1 MVNPRGGAFTPSPAQ
16 QTIVTGVSHSPH
28 GSHHSTFSAGA
39 SPSTNSPTGSNSL
52 TKIVVAQV
60 YLLLSTIKEDKDRT
74 KWEQQA
80 EQLRK
85 LIDEHGMEVFQ
96 KYFSRLVVG
105 NAPQIFPGLN
115 RSVANPGNY
124 QILVSEV
131 RKVSHDVDQ
140 AGKIAES
147 IETANEEV
155 FRDFDL
161 STFMEH
167 FKLDA
172 LEKTI
177 LALAFKTSSRSDL
190 KTKADAILS
199 ANFTPFLQIIARHT
213 PPDHD
218 DLTPAFL
225 AAILD
230 RFIQEHPP
238 NFDQQAKHDLI
249 MATQYRYAN
258 AEQDMT
264 QPTEVLASLY
274 LLHSLSDNNPLV
286 LYIQRMGSSF
296 TADVETCRD
305 RLRAAMS
312 IMRIDEEQVS
322 AALVYTAISQT
333 IKIST
338 PTLVHSLRQ
347 EVAPEFNWQR
357 VITYFDQQD
366 FRITNQQFLT
376 LYEALRPLAAD
387 EILDIQHMW
396 GGNWQNSETQLSF
409 ISAFASLTPE
419 ELDAT
424 TIPGLQPSFILDDYA
439 GSDSEVQ
446 ARAAQ
451 AVRHPLVSVEALS
464 AMFHVALHEPTA
476 SDTTEAKRLFQEVVV
491 PNLDIFLVS
500 AFSVAKPWPDLAID
514 TINNLFDRF
523 LYKYDPNY
531 DFVLESL
538 WRKDKAWV
546 AQRLVEAHA
555 KAPMELPTILDHALR
570 HSWLDELVSMRNGF
584 GLDLAAVAH
593 ARGFLDLGKWAET
606 QLPRSQELASSLLTF
621 LNIKAQHEIES
632 QRQGRLHS
640 VLLPVK
646 TIAILLEI
654 LEEIMPKT
662 PSQELIVVQRSCITA
677 YPRLI
682 NYGEGF
688 DDIIDANG
696 MEKNSLPPAAN
707 DKMEEHYKRMY
718 SDDVQV
724 KTVVEALDRYK
735 HSRDPADQDVFACMI
750 HGLFDEYVLYGTYP
764 LEALATTAVLFG
776 GIISQKLI
784 SGLSLE
790 IGLGMILEA
799 VRDHLPE
806 ESMYKFGL
814 QALMQL
820 FSRFREWP
828 GFCKQLLAIPGLQGT
843 EAWNKA
849 EDVVRNQEDDEQQP
863 RLNGGSS
870 IINGNIDDM
879 IAPEP
884 TAPPFRSLHVDPPRY
899 ETEDPSEDT
908 QDKIQ
913 FVLNN
918 ITSENLKT
926 KFHELKDLMD
936 DHSQQWFASHLVR
949 ERAKMQPNYQD
960 LYLSLIELFNKK
972 ALWADVLRE
981 TYVSTFKMLNAEA
994 TMQNTVDR
1002 AHLKNLATWLGSL
1015 TLSRDKPIK
1024 HKNIAFKQLLTE
1036 GYKTQRLIIV
1046 IPFVC
1051 KVLEEG
1057 KKSTVFKPPNPWV
1070 MDIIKNLIGLYDRA
1084 EIKLNQRFD
1093 IEVLCRELELDHKT
1107 IEPSYEVLV
1116 QAPLVEEANDIMA
1129 AEVMDRFDNL
1139 SMNGMGGGVASG
1151 RFSPQEITSSIPD
1164 LGPMLVYPPANDM
1177 VNQARLQEIVRTAI
1191 TRAVHE
1197 IISPVVE
1204 RSVTI
1209 AAISTC
1215 QMIHK
1220 DFATEPNEA
1229 RVRSAAINMV
1239 KKTAGSLAL
1248 VTSKEPLRASMTNYI
1263 RALSGELPQGLPEGT
1278 IIMCVNSNLDLA
1290 CSQVEKKAEERA
1302 VPEIE
1307 EMMEGELEARRHH
1320 RITRPDEPYVDPN
1333 LSRWSWTIPH
1343 PYKLQPNMSGLNQEQ
1358 MAIYDEFARPQRV
1371 TASLS
1376 GTTHV
1381 ASSSDATRSMANDIL
1396 QDQYPP
1402 VPHIPTPAEP
1412 AAMPHLNPQ
1421 QAAYAQP
1428 NPTMVNGRAA
1438 ALPGDPRAYENR
1450 VEKALQELARVASET
1465 PEQHYLDLP
1474 RPHPVLDV
1482 LDHLYS
1488 MIIRSAQGPE
1498 AFDILI
1504 VDHICKFLFGGAAQD
1519 LVIECLVHV
1528 LENICRIGGRTAS
1541 RVAVVIAHQPG
1552 ENLLRV
1558 PVATSLIKAEMVDW
1572 RKIDAEASKAILN
1585 KKEESLQFLSALVD
1599 AVLLNDRPIAL
1610 YADLV
1615 SSLEAAWKWIE
1626 EEPTLEVG
1634 QQLKQK
1640 LTSSGLGQVIGRS
1653 TDDRLAARQDQM
1665 DYVFDEWVHLCNNP
1679 NASEKAASHFI
1690 SQMYNKQVINN
1701 RDDLCLF
1708 LRLSIDSSV
1717 DRFEVHVANNGS
1729 LHDAFIPTDALAK
1742 LIVMLIKR
1750 REQEGEVKVDKAAFL
1765 KSILSL
1771 IVLVLNHHHVMRGE
1785 QFNQKVFF
1793 RLFSAL
1799 LSEISNCGDELSE
1812 AENQQITLVF
1822 AKILLDVRP
1831 SYFPGFMFG
1840 WLALIAHRSFL
1851 PVLMRLPSQLG
1862 WEPFSDIMENLMLYV
1877 GELLKPLH
1885 VAQVTKEIYRGVMKL
1900 LVILQH
1906 DYPDFL
1912 AAYHSKLCANIP
1924 GHCTQM
1930 HNIILHAN
1938 PAPYSK
1944 MADPMQPGL
1953 KIDRIEEIRESPEI
1967 VYDVEG
1973 PLRQIGLFDVLDQA
1987 LQSGPTE
1994 DAVAHIAHA
2003 IQRSKTRQTGV
2014 GFVPISVD
2022 TKLIESIVMHVGMHS
2037 IARANQKGGPTF
2049 VRGSPD
2055 AALLSMLVHELQ
2067 PEARYFFINC
2077 IVDQLRFPNT
2087 HTHYFSQA
2095 LLEIFGSDNVDP
2107 EESDIRQQITRILL
2121 ERLVGMWPHPWGLIV
2136 SIMELIKNEKYMFF
2150 DLPFIKASPEVVDR
2164 FAALAARPM

>member
-1 MVNPRGGAFTPSPAQ
+1 
-16 QTIVTGVSHSPH
+16 
-28 GSHHSTFSAGA
+28 
-39 SPSTNSPTGSNSL
+39 
-52 TKIVVAQV
+52 
-60 YLLLSTIKEDKDRT
+60 
-74 KWEQQA
+74 
-80 EQLRK
+80 
-85 LIDEHGMEVFQ
+85 
-96 KYFSRLVVG
+96 
-105 NAPQIFPGLN
+105 
-115 RSVANPGNY
+115 
-124 QILVSEV
+124 
-131 RKVSHDVDQ
+131 
-140 AGKIAES
+140 
-147 IETANEEV
+147 
-155 FRDFDL
+155 
-161 STFMEH
+161 
-167 FKLDA
+167 
-172 LEKTI
+172 
-177 LALAFKTSSRSDL
+177 
-190 KTKADAILS
+190 
-199 ANFTPFLQIIARHT
+199 
-213 PPDHD
+213 
-218 DLTPAFL
+218 
-225 AAILD
+225 
-230 RFIQEHPP
+230 
-238 NFDQQAKHDLI
+238 
-249 MATQYRYAN
+249 
-258 AEQDMT
+258 MT

-274 LLHSLSDNNPLV
+274 LMQSLNENNPFA

-296 TADVETCRD
+296 TADMETCRE
-305 RLRAAMS
+305 RLRTAMS
-312 IMRIDEEQVS
+312 NIRVDEEQVS

-333 IKIST
+333 IKFST
-338 PTLVHSLRQ
+338 STLVNSLRQ
-347 EVAPEFNWQR
+347 EVAPDFNWQR
-357 VITYFDQQD
+357 VIEYFDQPH
-366 FRITNQQFLT
+366 FRITPRQFFT
-376 LYEALRPLAAD
+376 LYEALRPLAVD
-387 EILDIQHMW
+387 EVLDIQHMW
-396 GGNWQNSETQLSF
+396 GGNWQNTETQLSF

-424 TIPGLQPSFILDDYA
+424 TIPGLQPSFTVDDYVN
-439 GSDSEVQ
+439 SSPEVQ

-500 AFSVAKPWPDLAID
+500 AFAVAKPWPDLAIE
-514 TINNLFDRF
+514 TMNNLFDRF

-555 KAPMELPTILDHALR
+555 KAPLELPTILDHALR

-593 ARGFLDLGKWAET
+593 ARGFLDLQKWG
-606 QLPRSQELASSLLTF
+606 QINKPRGQELASSLLTF

-640 VLLPVK
+640 VMLPVK
-646 TIAILLEI
+646 TIDGLLQI
-654 LEEIMPKT
+654 LEEILPKT
-662 PSQELIVVQRSCITA
+662 PSHDLIVVQRACITA

-682 NYGEGF
+682 NYGQGF

-696 MEKNSLPPAAN
+696 QEKNSLPQEAN

-718 SDDVQV
+718 SDDIQV

-735 HSRDPADQDVFACMI
+735 HSKDPADQDVFACMI
-750 HGLFDEYVLYGTYP
+750 HGLFDEYILYGTYP

-776 GIISQKLI
+776 GIISHKLI
-784 SGLSLE
+784 SGIPLE

-820 FSRFREWP
+820 LFRLNEWA
-828 GFCKQLLAIPGLQGT
+828 GFCTRLLEIPGLQGT
-843 EAWNKA
+843 AAWSKA
-849 EDVVRNQEDDEQQP
+849 EEVVRNHQDEDQQP
-863 RLNGGSS
+863 RLNGGSG
-870 IINGNIDDM
+870 ITNGNIDDM
-879 IAPEP
+879 VAPEP
-884 TAPPFRSLHVDPPRY
+884 VAPPFRSLHVDPPRF
-899 ETEDPSEDT
+899 EAEDPSEDT

-918 ITSENLKT
+918 ITVENLES
-926 KFHELKDLMD
+926 KFVELKDVVD
-936 DHSQQWFASHLVR
+936 DNNQQWFAGHLVR
-949 ERAKMQPNYQD
+949 ERAKMQPNYQH
-960 LYLSLIELFNKK
+960 LYLNLIKLFNSKP
-972 ALWADVLRE
+972 LWADVLRE
-981 TYVSTFKMLNAEA
+981 TYVSAFKMLNSET
-994 TMQNTVDR
+994 TMQNTNER
-1002 AHLKNLATWLGSL
+1002 NHLKSLATWLGSL

-1036 GYKTQRLIIV
+1036 GYETQRLIIV

-1051 KVLEEG
+1051 KVLAQG
-1057 KKSTVFKPPNPWV
+1057 KFSTVFKPSNPWV
-1070 MDIIKNLIGLYDRA
+1070 MDIVRNLLGLYEKA
-1084 EIKLNQRFD
+1084 EVKLNQRFE
-1093 IEVLCRELELDHKT
+1093 IEVLCKELELDHKT
-1107 IEPSYEVLV
+1107 LEPSYEVLER
-1116 QAPLVEEANDIMA
+1116 APLPEEATEVIA

-1320 RITRPDEPYVDPN
+1320 RMTRPDETYVDQH
-1333 LSRWSWTIPH
+1333 LSRWSWVIPH
-1343 PYKLQPNMSGLNQEQ
+1343 PYKLQPNINGLNSEQ
-1358 MAIYDEFARPQRV
+1358 MAIYEEFARAPRV
-1371 TASLS
+1371 APSLS

-1396 QDQYPP
+1396 QEQYPS

-1421 QAAYAQP
+1421 QTAYAQP
-1428 NPTMVNGRAA
+1428 NPSMVNGRVS
-1438 ALPGDPRAYENR
+1438 ALSGDPRAYADR
-1450 VEKALQELARVASET
+1450 VEKALQELKRVASET
-1465 PEQHYLDLP
+1465 PEQHYLALP

-1504 VDHICKFLFGGAAQD
+1504 VDHICKMVFEGAEQD

-1552 ENLLRV
+1552 ENLLHV
-1558 PVATSLIKAEMVDW
+1558 PVATSLIKAEMIDW
-1572 RKIDAEASKAILN
+1572 RRIDAEASKAILN
-1585 KKEESLQFLSALVD
+1585 KKEGSLQFISSLVD
-1599 AVLLNDRPIAL
+1599 SVLLDERPIAL

-1626 EEPTLEVG
+1626 EDPTLEVG

-1640 LTSSGLGQVIGRS
+1640 MISSGLGQVAGRS

-1679 NASEKAASHFI
+1679 NASEKAAAHFI
-1690 SQMYNKQVINN
+1690 SQMYNKQIINN

-1765 KSILSL
+1765 KSILAL

-1793 RLFSAL
+1793 RLFATL
-1799 LSEISNCGDELSE
+1799 LSEIGSSGDELLE
-1812 AENQQITLVF
+1812 VERQQITLVF
-1822 AKILLDVRP
+1822 AKIFLDVRP
-1831 SYFPGFMFG
+1831 SYFPGFMFA
-1840 WLALIAHRSFL
+1840 WLALITHRNFL
-1851 PVLMRLPSQLG
+1851 PVLMRLPSQAG
-1862 WEPFSDIMENLMLYV
+1862 WDSFSDIMENLMLYV

-1885 VAQVTKEIYRGVMKL
+1885 MTQVTKEVYRGVLKL

-1906 DYPDFL
+1906 DYPEFL

-1924 GHCTQM
+1924 IHCSQL
-1930 HNIILHAN
+1930 HNIVLHAN

-1967 VYDVEG
+1967 INDVEG

-1987 LQSGPTE
+1987 LQNGPSE

-2003 IQRSKTRQTGV
+2003 IQRSKTRQTGA
-2014 GFVPISVD
+2014 GYVPINID
-2022 TKLIESIVMHVGMHS
+2022 QKLIQSIVLHVGMHS
-2037 IARANQKGGPTF
+2037 INRANQKGGPTF

-2067 PEARYFFINC
+2067 PEARYFFINSV
-2077 IVDQLRFPNT
+2077 VDQLRFPNT

-2136 SIMELIKNEKYMFF
+2136 TIMELIKNEKYMFF
-2150 DLPFIKASPEVVDR
+2150 DLPFIKASPEVR
-2164 FAALAARPM
+2164 T

>member
-1 MVNPRGGAFTPSPAQ
+1 
-16 QTIVTGVSHSPH
+16 
-28 GSHHSTFSAGA
+28 
-39 SPSTNSPTGSNSL
+39 
-52 TKIVVAQV
+52 
-60 YLLLSTIKEDKDRT
+60 
-74 KWEQQA
+74 
-80 EQLRK
+80 
-85 LIDEHGMEVFQ
+85 
-96 KYFSRLVVG
+96 
-105 NAPQIFPGLN
+105 
-115 RSVANPGNY
+115 
-124 QILVSEV
+124 
-131 RKVSHDVDQ
+131 
-140 AGKIAES
+140 
-147 IETANEEV
+147 
-155 FRDFDL
+155 
-161 STFMEH
+161 
-167 FKLDA
+167 
-172 LEKTI
+172 
-177 LALAFKTSSRSDL
+177 
-190 KTKADAILS
+190 
-199 ANFTPFLQIIARHT
+199 
-213 PPDHD
+213 
-218 DLTPAFL
+218 
-225 AAILD
+225 
-230 RFIQEHPP
+230 
-238 NFDQQAKHDLI
+238 

-296 TADVETCRD
+296 TADVETCRE

-333 IKIST
+333 IKVST
-338 PTLVHSLRQ
+338 SALVHSLRQ
-347 EVAPEFNWQR
+347 EVTPDFNWQR

-366 FRITNQQFLT
+366 FRITDKQFLT

-387 EILDIQHMW
+387 EIVDIQHMW

-409 ISAFASLTPE
+409 ISAFSSLTPE

-424 TIPGLQPSFILDDYA
+424 TIPGLQPSFVLDDYA
-439 GSDSEVQ
+439 QSDPEVQ

-476 SDTTEAKRLFQEVVV
+476 SETTEAKRLFQEVVV

-500 AFSVAKPWPDLAID
+500 AFAVAKPWPDLAID

-555 KAPMELPTILDHALR
+555 KAPMELATILDHALR

-593 ARGFLDLGKWAET
+593 ARGFFDLRKWAET

-621 LNIKAQHEIES
+621 LNIKSQHEIEF
-632 QRQGRLHS
+632 QRHGRLHS
-640 VLLPVK
+640 VSLPVK
-646 TIAILLEI
+646 TISILLEI
-654 LEEIMPKT
+654 LEEIMPKI
-662 PSQELIVVQRSCITA
+662 PSQELIVVQRACITG

-696 MEKNSLPPAAN
+696 MEKNSLPAAAN

-776 GIISQKLI
+776 GIISQKLM

-849 EDVVRNQEDDEQQP
+849 EDVVRHQEDDEQQP

-870 IINGNIDDM
+870 ITNGNIDEM

-884 TAPPFRSLHVDPPRY
+884 SAPPFRSLHVDPPRY
-899 ETEDPSEDT
+899 ETEDPSEET

-949 ERAKMQPNYQD
+949 ERAKMQPNYQE
-960 LYLSLIELFNKK
+960 LYLNLIELFNKK

-981 TYVSTFKMLNAEA
+981 TFVSTFKMLNAEA

-1051 KVLEEG
+1051 KVLGEG

-1320 RITRPDEPYVDPN
+1320 RITRPDEPYVDQH

-1358 MAIYDEFARPQRV
+1358 MAIYDEFARPPRV
-1371 TASLS
+1371 AATLS

-1396 QDQYPP
+1396 QDQYPS

-1428 NPTMVNGRAA
+1428 NASMVNGRAA
-1438 ALPGDPRAYENR
+1438 ALPADPRAYENR

-1585 KKEESLQFLSALVD
+1585 RKEESLQFLSSLVD

-1653 TDDRLAARQDQM
+1653 TDDRLAACQDQM

-1717 DRFEVHVANNGS
+1717 DRFEAHVANNGN

-1742 LIVMLIKR
+1742 LIVILVKR

-1799 LSEISNCGDELSE
+1799 LSETSSCGDELSE

-1822 AKILLDVRP
+1822 AKIFLDVRP
-1831 SYFPGFMFG
+1831 SYFPGFMFA
-1840 WLALIAHRSFL
+1840 WLALVAHRSFL
-1851 PVLMRLPSQLG
+1851 PSLMRLPSQAG
-1862 WEPFSDIMENLMLYV
+1862 WEPFSDIMNNLMLYV

-1953 KIDRIEEIRESPEI
+1953 KIDRIDEIRDSPEI
-1967 VYDVEG
+1967 AYDVEG

-2055 AALLSMLVHELQ
+2055 AALLSMLIHELQ
-2067 PEARYFFINC
+2067 PEARYFFINS

-2136 SIMELIKNEKYMFF
+2136 TIMELIKNEKYMFF
-2150 DLPFIKASPEVVDR
+2150 DLPFIKASPEVR
-2164 FAALAARPM
+2164 SPHFLI

>member
-1 MVNPRGGAFTPSPAQ
+1 
-16 QTIVTGVSHSPH
+16 
-28 GSHHSTFSAGA
+28 
-39 SPSTNSPTGSNSL
+39 L
-52 TKIVVAQV
+52 
-60 YLLLSTIKEDKDRT
+60 
-74 KWEQQA
+74 
-80 EQLRK
+80 
-85 LIDEHGMEVFQ
+85 
-96 KYFSRLVVG
+96 
-105 NAPQIFPGLN
+105 
-115 RSVANPGNY
+115 
-124 QILVSEV
+124 
-131 RKVSHDVDQ
+131 
-140 AGKIAES
+140 
-147 IETANEEV
+147 
-155 FRDFDL
+155 
-161 STFMEH
+161 
-167 FKLDA
+167 
-172 LEKTI
+172 
-177 LALAFKTSSRSDL
+177 
-190 KTKADAILS
+190 
-199 ANFTPFLQIIARHT
+199 
-213 PPDHD
+213 
-218 DLTPAFL
+218 
-225 AAILD
+225 
-230 RFIQEHPP
+230 
-238 NFDQQAKHDLI
+238 
-249 MATQYRYAN
+249 ATQYRYAN
-258 AEQDMT
+258 AEQDIT
-264 QPTEVLASLY
+264 QPTEVLAALY
-274 LLHSLSDNNPLV
+274 LIRSLSDNNPFA
-286 LYIQRMGSSF
+286 LYIQRIGSPF
-296 TADVETCRD
+296 TADEETCRNHLRTVMANI
-305 RLRAAMS
+305 RL
-312 IMRIDEEQVS
+312 DEEQVS
-322 AALVYTAISQT
+322 AALVYIAISRT
-333 IKIST
+333 VHLS
-338 PTLVHSLRQ
+338 PSTLVSSLRQ

-357 VITYFDQQD
+357 VIAYFDQPD
-366 FRITNQQFLT
+366 LRITHQQFLA

-387 EILDIQHMW
+387 EVLDIQQMW

-419 ELDAT
+419 QLDAT
-424 TIPGLQPSFILDDYA
+424 TIPGLQPSFTLDDYD
-439 GSDSEVQ
+439 GSDPEVQ
-446 ARAAQ
+446 ERAAR
-451 AVRHPLVSVEALS
+451 AVRHPLVSVETLS

-500 AFSVAKPWPDLAID
+500 AFGVPKPWPDLAID

-546 AQRLVEAHA
+546 AARLVEAHA
-555 KAPMELPTILDHALR
+555 KAPLELPTILDHALR

-593 ARGFLDLGKWAET
+593 ARGVLDLDKWA
-606 QLPRSQELASSLLTF
+606 QLNSPRSQELASSLLTF
-621 LNIKAQHEIES
+621 LNIKAQHELES
-632 QRQGRLHS
+632 QRQNRLHS
-640 VLLPVK
+640 VMLPVK
-646 TIAILLEI
+646 TVAALLDI
-654 LEEIMPKT
+654 LEEILPKA
-662 PSQELIVVQRSCITA
+662 PSHDLIVVQRACITA

-696 MEKNSLPPAAN
+696 REKNSLPIEAN

-718 SDDVQV
+718 SDDLQV
-724 KTVVEALDRYK
+724 RNVVEALDRYK
-735 HSRDPADQDVFACMI
+735 HSRDPSDQDVFACMI
-750 HGLFDEYVLYGTYP
+750 HGLFDEYILYGTYP

-776 GIISQKLI
+776 GIISHKLI
-784 SGLSLE
+784 SNLPLE

-799 VRDHLPE
+799 VRDHPPE

-820 FSRFREWP
+820 FSRLREWP
-828 GFCKQLLAIPGLQGT
+828 GFCAQLLQVPGLQGT

-849 EDVVRNQEDDEQQP
+849 EDVVRDQQDDDRQP
-863 RLNGGSS
+863 RLNGSG
-870 IINGNIDDM
+870 ITNGNIDDM
-879 IAPEP
+879 VAVEP
-884 TAPPFRSLHVDPPRY
+884 SAPPFRSLNVDPPRF
-899 ETEDPSEDT
+899 ETEDPNEDT

-918 ITSENLKT
+918 ITTENLES
-926 KFHELKDLMD
+926 KFNELKDVVD
-936 DHSQQWFASHLVR
+936 ESNQQWFAGHLVR
-949 ERAKMQPNYQD
+949 ERAKMQPNYHH
-960 LYLSLIELFNKK
+960 LYLNLIKLFGKK
-972 ALWADVLRE
+972 ALYTEVLRE
-981 TYVSTFKMLNAEA
+981 TYVSTFKTLNSES
-994 TMQNTVDR
+994 TMQNAVERT
-1002 AHLKNLATWLGSL
+1002 HLKNLATWLGSL
-1015 TLSRDKPIK
+1015 TLARDKPIK

-1036 GYKTQRLIIV
+1036 GYDTQRLVIV

-1051 KVLEEG
+1051 KVLTQG
-1057 KKSTVFKPPNPWV
+1057 KFSTIFKPPNPWV
-1070 MDIIKNLIGLYDRA
+1070 MDIIKNLMGLYERA
-1084 EIKLNQRFD
+1084 DLKLNQRFE
-1093 IEVLCRELELDHKT
+1093 IEVLCGELELDHKS
-1107 IEPSYEVLV
+1107 IEPSYEVLER
-1116 QAPLVEEANDIMA
+1116 APLVEEATEVIA

-1139 SMNGMGGGVASG
+1139 SMNGMGGAVASG

-1209 AAISTC
+1209 AAISTA

-1307 EMMEGELEARRHH
+1307 EMMEPELEHRRHH
-1320 RITRPDEPYVDPN
+1320 RMTRPDEPYVDSG

-1358 MAIYDEFARPQRV
+1358 MAIYDEFARPPRV
-1371 TASLS
+1371 AASLS

-1381 ASSSDATRSMANDIL
+1381 ASSSDATRSMANEIL
-1396 QDQYPP
+1396 QDQYPS
-1402 VPHIPTPAEP
+1402 VPHLPTPAEP

-1428 NPTMVNGRAA
+1428 STSMVNGRVS
-1438 ALPGDPRAYENR
+1438 ALPGDPRAYAER
-1450 VEKALQELARVASET
+1450 VEKALKELERVAAET

-1504 VDHICKFLFGGAAQD
+1504 VDHICSILFGGAEQD
-1519 LVIECLVHV
+1519 LVVESLVHV

-1572 RKIDAEASKAILN
+1572 RRIDAEASKAILN
-1585 KKEESLQFLSALVD
+1585 RKDGSLQFLSSLVD

-1640 LTSSGLGQVIGRS
+1640 LTSSGLGQVAGRS
-1653 TDDRLAARQDQM
+1653 IDDRLAARQDQM
-1665 DYVFDEWVHLCNNP
+1665 EYVFDEWVHLCNNP

-1690 SQMYNKQVINN
+1690 AQMYNKQIINN

-1717 DRFEVHVANNGS
+1717 DRFELHIANNGNPN
-1729 LHDAFIPTDALAK
+1729 DAYIPTDSLAK
-1742 LIVMLIKR
+1742 LIAMLVKR
-1750 REQEGEVKVDKAAFL
+1750 REQDGEVKVDKAAFL

-1793 RLFSAL
+1793 RLFSTL
-1799 LSEISNCGDELSE
+1799 LCEVSNSIDEISE
-1812 AENQQITLVF
+1812 AERQQITLVF
-1822 AKILLDVRP
+1822 ARILLDTRP
-1831 SYFPGFMFG
+1831 SYFPGFMFA
-1840 WLALIAHRSFL
+1840 WLALIAHRNFL
-1851 PVLMRLPSQLG
+1851 PLVMRIPSQAG

-1885 VAQVTKEIYRGVMKL
+1885 IAQVTKEIYRGVMKL

-1906 DYPDFL
+1906 DFPDFL
-1912 AAYHSKLCANIP
+1912 AANHSKLCANIP
-1924 GHCTQM
+1924 SHCVQM

-1953 KIDRIEEIRESPEI
+1953 KIDRIDEIRESPENMN
-1967 VYDVEG
+1967 DVEG
-1973 PLRQIGLFDVLDQA
+1973 PLRQIGLFDVLNQA
-1987 LQSGPTE
+1987 LQSGPSE
-1994 DAVAHIAHA
+1994 NAVAHIAHA

-2014 GFVPISVD
+2014 GFVPINVD
-2022 TKLIESIVMHVGMHS
+2022 KKLIESIVVYVGMHS
-2037 IARANQKGGPTF
+2037 IDRANQKGGPTF

-2067 PEARYFFINC
+2067 PEARYFFLGSI
-2077 IVDQLRFPNT
+2077 IDQLRFPNT

-2095 LLEIFGSDNVDP
+2095 VLEVFGSDNLDP

-2136 SIMELIKNEKYMFF
+2136 TIMELIKNDKYMFF
-2150 DLPFIKASPEVVDR
+2150 DLPFIKASPEVR
-2164 FAALAARPM
+2164 FPSHFLIVNANFAPLGCGPFCRIDSTANVKQYRFTDDGFMESRTTLQDALYI